1 MTRSIP
7 CEPVSPFTN
16 PTSLSIG
23 VNTSLATTA
32 KYIVRLTATT
42 GSLALTVPAGRS
54 HLIQNEGGYTV
65 NIATTGN
72 LAIPLPP
79 GQELRAT
86 WDQAQTKHEIQLAA
100 SSGSI
105 DNAMSAVSTNAV
117 QNAVIKAYVDSNAGA
132 TVATNLAALRALA
145 ATPSPVVV
153 KGHTT
158 AWDGGGGV
166 FDLLASSG
174 GTVGDTGSGG
184 HDDNGW
190 HIVCTATGA
199 VYGRRDTVVTP
210 QQFGAI
216 GVETDAQAAAAAD
229 SYAALQR
236 AVTFQLRPDTFP
248 GWTTYRSVRQPL
260 EFLAPHGYYRS
271 ETSIAITLDTGGMVD
286 TGQAPGRIEWIGRV
300 WTPRASNIP
309 AFTITA
315 DRTVIKPHATFR
327 ARKQRAAD
335 GKVVWN
341 ADNWPDLWRD
351 AAAYPAWAA
360 TTVFFA
366 GEEITQVLGSGA
378 TALYCVTVGGTSGGS
393 APTHTS
399 GTAANGSIT
408 LEYLGSIKS
417 TAGKSAWELARDCRD
432 IGCHLDS
439 VLEWQTLQIETDGY
453 TVNVAMIPRN
463 TTQSQV
469 GLCKFHG
476 NAYGCKVG
484 LIAAS
489 YLYDHL
495 VANQAARLALTGVPI
510 GAVVRQ
516 SDDATN
522 DYRFAGP
529 LGGEATNGNWTAHAK
544 NAEDNWCNENQV
556 GESLWYG
563 RGDGSYLSTNK
574 SVYGFVS
581 TKFNT
586 TSSVPSQIDVEKIAV
601 EFAGMTAPSEMVQ
614 ALIDYGSEHILS
626 SRNDQESTG
635 RALVTVKHADTSKE
649 PFRNVMYVARAGRWI
664 SDPTWSKDESCG
676 RQNRVIQTP
685 GRHEFAK
692 EFAVNSLFA
701 DAVFSSYN
709 RVYWQRV
716 SIWQHSLT
724 KPQASSLYKYVYGS
738 ANYNSFNPVDLSF
751 NFSTHECPC
760 VIVDLPDN
768 HRGDAIIEVE
778 HFQSVISE
786 SCRTL
791 FAIFNPITGQVG
803 DFSARPRKPI
813 SGNIGL
819 THQTVS
825 STLPVLQSELTSMVG
840 QFSPEPWIKR
850 LVVRLCGNNL
860 TGFRVRVLE
869 SKNSSVW
876 SPGASYRK
884 MPGPWT
890 AAKPER
896 GIYRAP
902 CRLWYEDQTG
912 VNKGCFLNK
921 GAGETDYYA
930 TSGPTGSIGAPVQ
943 LQLGHDGAGT
953 VKEWDGSA
961 WQTVVSG
968 VSTLDPADWVNFT

>member
-16 PTSLSIG
+16 PTSLSIS
-23 VNTSLATTA
+23 VNTALATTA

-54 HLIQNEGGYTV
+54 HLIQNEGAYMV
-65 NIATTGN
+65 NIGTTGN
-72 LAIPLPP
+72 ATVTLPA

-86 WDQAQTKHEIQLAA
+86 WDQSQNKHEVQLAA

-190 HIVCTATGA
+190 HIVCTSTGA

-210 QQFGAI
+210 QQFGAV

-248 GWTTYRSVRQPL
+248 GWTTYRSIRQPL
-260 EFLAPHGYYRS
+260 EFIAPHGYYRS
-271 ETSIAITLDTGGMVD
+271 ESTIEVTLDNVGSMVD
-286 TGQAPGRIEWIGRV
+286 PGQGPGRIEWIGRV
-300 WTPRASNIP
+300 WTPRGSNIR
-309 AFTITA
+309 AFVLNA
-315 DRTVIKPHATFR
+315 ERPVMKPQATFR
-327 ARKQRAAD
+327 AKKQRAVD
-335 GKVVWN
+335 GKAVWN

-360 TTVFFA
+360 TTVFYA

-378 TALYCVTVGGTSGGS
+378 TALYCVTVSGTSGGS
-393 APTHTS
+393 APTHTT
-399 GTAANGSIT
+399 GTAANGGTT
-408 LEYLGSIKS
+408 LEYLGTIKNTS
-417 TAGKSAWELARDCRD
+417 GKSCWELARDCRD
-432 IGCHLDS
+432 IGFHINSALN
-439 VLEWQTLQIETDGY
+439 WQTLEIETDGY
-453 TVNVAMIPRN
+453 TIHVAEVPRD
-463 TTQSQV
+463 TTSSQIGFV
-469 GLCKFHG
+469 KHRG
-476 NAYGCKVG
+476 NAYGCKFGMLV
-484 LIAAS
+484 AS

-495 VANQAARLALTGVPI
+495 VANQAARLALTGIPI
-510 GAVVRQ
+510 GGVVRQ

-529 LGGEATNGNWTAHAK
+529 LGTESTNGNWTVHTANPA
-544 NAEDNWCNENQV
+544 DNWTNENYADA
-556 GESLWYG
+556 SLWYG
-563 RGDGSYLSTNK
+563 RGDGTYIATTK
-574 SVYGFVS
+574 SCYAVVL

-586 TSSVPSQIDVEKIAV
+586 ASSIPTQNIVEGISA
-601 EFAGMTAPSEMVQ
+601 EFADMTGGELVQ
-614 ALIDYGSEHILS
+614 ALVDYGAENRFS
-626 SRNDQESTG
+626 SRNDQESIG
-635 RALVTVKHADTSKE
+635 RAIVTVKHADTSKE
-649 PFRNVMYVARAGRWI
+649 PMRNEMRVARAGRWI
-664 SDPTWSKDESCG
+664 ASAVWSKDESCG

-685 GRHEFAK
+685 GRHEFVK
-692 EFAVNSLFA
+692 EFACNSLFE

-716 SIWQHSLT
+716 SIWKNSLT
-724 KPQASSLYKYVYGS
+724 KPDAWSLYKYVYNQTS
-738 ANYNSFNPVDLSF
+738 YTKFNPLDRSF
-751 NFSTHECPC
+751 NFSVHECPS
-760 VIVDLPDN
+760 VIVDIPDN

-778 HFQSVISE
+778 VMQATISE
-786 SCRTL
+786 TPRIS
-791 FAIFNPITGQVG
+791 FSIFDPITGQIG
-803 DFSARPRKPI
+803 NFSSRPRMPI
-813 SGNIGL
+813 SGNITL
-819 THQTVS
+819 SHTTIS
-825 STLPVLQSELTSMVG
+825 PSLPVLQSGLTSVVG
-840 QFSPEPWIKR
+840 QFSPEPWIKC
-850 LVVRLCGNNL
+850 VVARICGDNVV
-860 TGFRVRVLE
+860 GFRVRLLE
-869 SKNSSVW
+869 AKNGSVW
-876 SPGASYRK
+876 SPGAAYRK
-884 MPGPWT
+884 IGMPWV

-902 CRLWYEDQTG
+902 CRLLFEDQTG
-912 VNKGCFLNK
+912 ANKGCFLNK
-921 GAGETDYYA
+921 APGETDYWA
-930 TSGPTGSIGAPVQ
+930 TSGTTGSIGAPAHY
-943 LQLGHDGAGT
+943 QLGHDGAGT
-953 VKEWDGSA
+953 VKEWDGAA
-961 WQTVVSG
+961 WQTVASG
-968 VSTLDPADWVNFT
+968 VTTLDPVDWVTFT